1 MARNSV
7 RVEVRIIDQTGAL
20 IHAAF
25 LKEATGIGSLLFTSS
40 IAEDARRQALGLA
53 VAKAKSEAEAFARAA
68 EGTLGGI
75 IELSALP
82 NDFRPLEVRGVFRKC
97 PQIAATPAETGQS
110 RIAATVNARWWY
122 IARH

>member
-1 MARNSV
+1 MPRNSV
-7 RVEVRIIDQTGAL
+7 RVEVRIIDQTGELIEAAL
-20 IHAAF
+20 

-53 VAKAKSEAEAFARAA
+53 VATAKSEAEAFARAA
-68 EGTLGGI
+68 RGTLGGI

-82 NDFRPLEVRGVFRKC
+82 NDFRPFEVRGVFRKRS
-97 PQIAATPAETGQS
+97 QIAATPAKTGQI
-110 RIAATVNARWWY
+110 RIAAIVNARWGH